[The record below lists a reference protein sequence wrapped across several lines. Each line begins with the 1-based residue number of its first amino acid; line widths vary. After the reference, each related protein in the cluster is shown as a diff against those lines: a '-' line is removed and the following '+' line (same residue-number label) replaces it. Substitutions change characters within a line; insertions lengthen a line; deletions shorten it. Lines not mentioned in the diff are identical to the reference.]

1 MHSNAV
7 MLRPPAAALSAL
19 AKTGGCQGR
28 AEKGQCVPRP
38 GPFCPV
44 LGEDEKE
51 ELPAGTGAVGRVG
64 GASKPGVQLWAP
76 WAEGLSPTAGL
87 FSSKVTD
94 GLGTAGRPAG
104 ANTPAQSRQ
113 GQSPRPSLAHAGTHV
128 IQAVASH

>member
-51 ELPAGTGAVGRVG
+51 ELPARTGAVGRVG

-87 FSSKVTD
+87 FGSMVTD
-94 GLGTAGRPAG
+94 GLGTAGRPELTPRLRAG
-104 ANTPAQSRQ
+104 RDRVPDPAWLTRDARDS
-113 GQSPRPSLAHAGTHV
+113 GCGISL
-128 IQAVASH
+128 